1 LSTCERRDTKG
12 LYAMARQGKIKGF
25 TGIDDPYEAP
35 ENPCLKID
43 TTDITEEEAIQK
55 VILFLE
61 KEGYIS

>member
-1 LSTCERRDTKG
+1 
-12 LYAMARQGKIKGF
+12 MARQGKIKGF

-35 ENPCLKID
+35 KNPCFEID

>member
-1 LSTCERRDTKG
+1 
-12 LYAMARQGKIKGF
+12 MARQGKIKGF

-35 ENPCLKID
+35 ENPCISID